1 MAKRICSEYGPNN
14 PNCKRTLDRPT
25 QKTCS
30 DACRNRR
37 ARRLKKQRLEASR
50 KGGENNAHPEHLATL
65 AAAVNK
71 NAKQVAHE
79 TLKEEM
85 KPIVREAITEDVLK
99 SINDL
104 VALTPKMVAAIEED
118 LNNEDDK
125 YLRQKA
131 YSLLARY
138 TLGNSSVAPAPATA
152 APGPMQ
158 VVFQLPRPGDDG
170 QPPITVE
177 VEELRTCMECQAT
190 KPAGEFV
197 ANSERCQACHDAVH
211 EKVRARFA

>member
-37 ARRLKKQRLEASR
+37 ARRLKRQRLEASR
-50 KGGENNAHPEHLATL
+50 KGGEANALPEHLKTL
-65 AAAVNK
+65 QTAAANE
-71 NAKQVAHE
+71 AKQVAHE
-79 TLKEEM
+79 LLKEEM
-85 KPIVREAITEDVLK
+85 KPVVREAITEDVL
-99 SINDL
+99 SAINDL
-104 VALTPKMVAAIEED
+104 VALTPTMVEAIRED
-118 LNNEDDK
+118 LSSDDK

-138 TLGNSSVAPAPATA
+138 TLGNSSVAPAPANA
-152 APGPMQ
+152 APAPMQ

-177 VEELRTCMECQAT
+177 AEELRTCMECQAT
-190 KPAGEFV
+190 KPASEFV
-197 ANSERCQACHDAVH
+197 ANSERCQSCHDALQ

>member
-1 MAKRICSEYGPNN
+1 MAKRICSECSN
-14 PNCKRTLDRPT
+14 RLERST

-30 DACRNRR
+30 TACRSKR

-50 KGGENNAHPEHLATL
+50 KGGESNAHPEHLATL

-197 ANSERCQACHDAVH
+197 ANSERCQACHDALQ

>member
-1 MAKRICSEYGPNN
+1 VAKRICSECSN
-14 PNCKRTLDRPT
+14 RLERST

-30 DACRNRR
+30 TACRSKR

-50 KGGENNAHPEHLATL
+50 KGGENNALPEHLAPL
-65 AAAVNK
+65 SAAVSK

-79 TLKEEM
+79 ILKEEM
-85 KPIVREAITEDVLK
+85 KPVVREAITEDVLNA
-99 SINDL
+99 INDL
-104 VALTPKMVAAIEED
+104 VALTPTMVAAIKDD
-118 LNNEDDK
+118 LASDDK

-170 QPPITVE
+170 APSITVE
-177 VEELRTCMECQAT
+177 AEELRTCMECQAT
-190 KPAGEFV
+190 KPASEFV
-197 ANSERCQACHDAVH
+197 ANSERCQACHDALQ